1 MGCPLSTRARVA
13 RNIAEHPAMTD
24 YWLDYWVDV
33 STRAT
38 DWDAAAWGFNPV
50 TWMAAE
56 RFSLSRRRP

>member
-1 MGCPLSTRARVA
+1 
-13 RNIAEHPAMTD
+13 MTD

-38 DWDAAAWGFNPV
+38 DWDAAAWGFDPV